1 MSLSCITNLYALDH
15 ISPKGSKILSR
26 QVQRGFRRDVF
37 LAIPHSKMASEI
49 LEGETFELIKVGVP
63 RDPQQFIDAAV
74 ALGHPRFLLARL
86 DSNASEAVG
95 HLLGNGNN
103 VTLFRTGFLKK
114 VDAKGQGT
122 PS

>member
-1 MSLSCITNLYALDH
+1 
-15 ISPKGSKILSR
+15 
-26 QVQRGFRRDVF
+26 
-37 LAIPHSKMASEI
+37 MASEI

-95 HLLGNGNN
+95 HLLGNGNE
-103 VTLFRTGFLKK
+103 VTLFQNGF
-114 VDAKGQGT
+114 
-122 PS
+122 S